1 MCTKISLKNEIV
13 FSETFRHRSR
23 DKERLFPRNEDK
35 GFLVIDTRWHRRT
48 GSTLG
53 RDNTDLSI
61 EHLCLA
67 SSKMRFGSKGMI
79 PDGFVTKIFL

>member
-13 FSETFRHRSR
+13 FSETFRPSSR
-23 DKERLFPRNEDK
+23 DKDKERLFPRNEDK

-53 RDNTDLSI
+53 GDNTDLSI

-67 SSKMRFGSKGMI
+67 S
-79 PDGFVTKIFL
+79 